1 MLDSTFSRPRCG
13 MPMQTSSS
21 PVSAACSQTSS
32 SRAMADSPPSREKR
46 FCPTNLVCRK
56 VSKISASLSLSRI
69 RRCSSRGSDSCG
81 RSTRSWIH
89 LRWAGSEMCMYSMPM
104 VRQ

>member
-1 MLDSTFSRPRCG
+1 
-13 MPMQTSSS
+13 
-21 PVSAACSQTSS
+21 
-32 SRAMADSPPSREKR
+32 MADSPPSRLKR
-46 FCPTNLVCRK
+46 FWPTNFVCRN
-56 VSKISASLSLSRI
+56 VSKISASFSLSRM

-89 LRWAGSEMCMYSMPM
+89 LRCAGSWMCMYSMPI